1 MTENKDDRPQPP
13 DFGEVIKKIRVDQ
26 KLTLK
31 AAAELTGIA
40 EAYLWQL
47 ENGKRET
54 PRPETI
60 KKLADG
66 YGVAAQQLLVS
77 AGYLPS
83 SEEFK
88 ADVKKMENSHLFRD
102 YQKLSEEG
110 KKEFEVL
117 LKYLKNKDSNK

>member
-1 MTENKDDRPQPP
+1 MEEKKDDRPEPV
-13 DFGEVIKKIRVDQ
+13 DFGEVIKKIRTDR

-47 ENGKRET
+47 ENGKRES

-66 YGVAAQQLLVS
+66 YGVPPQHLL
-77 AGYLPS
+77 ACGGYLP
-83 SEEFK
+83 EQG
-88 ADVKKMENSHLFRD
+88 DIKKEVESANNKYLFRGFE
-102 YQKLSEEG
+102 KLSQEG
-110 KKEFEVL
+110 KKKLES
-117 LKYLKNKDSNK
+117 YLQFLQKEDKSK